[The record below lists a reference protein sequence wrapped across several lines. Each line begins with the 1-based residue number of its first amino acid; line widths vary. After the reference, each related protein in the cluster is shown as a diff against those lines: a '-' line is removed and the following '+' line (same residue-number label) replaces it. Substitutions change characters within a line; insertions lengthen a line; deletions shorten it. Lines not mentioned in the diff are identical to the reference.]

1 MQIGTENPEA
11 KAKFRA
17 LNSISLFF
25 LLLLFCSL
33 FSDFPHWCKLEQ
45 NIQKAKQNLE
55 INKCQLWC
63 KMSLLNLKNLQI
75 EISEHKYFRWMLL
88 PSNMNRYLNVQH
100 VAVKHT
106 YCQSWVKA
114 FQNWLF
120 APRMHEINKCA
131 LVMQNVFCE
140 LQNIFK
146 YRIIKNLWGC
156 IDLILTKRRFGQC

>member
-63 KMSLLNLKNLQI
+63 KMSLLNLKNLQMK
-75 EISEHKYFRWMLL
+75 ISKQFFFTWMLFPL
-88 PSNMNRYLNVQH
+88 NMKRYLNVQH

-106 YCQSWVKA
+106 HCQSWVKA

-146 YRIIKNLWGC
+146 YRI
-156 IDLILTKRRFGQC
+156 TR